1 MIETKKTNY
10 GYILGLAIVSAIA
23 GLLFGFD
30 IGIISGALPFI
41 AKTFN
46 IISGKASHL
55 SYLLFGFIPVSGTF
69 LQEFIVAAVPGGA
82 LIGAIIS
89 AKFARNLGRRRSI
102 ILTGVLFFFGTLMA
116 VLSPSADL
124 LIISRLIM
132 GFAVGVSAT
141 IVPMYLAEVSPP
153 SIRGATIFLY
163 QMAVTV
169 GIFSSAIINYI
180 FATIPN
186 PSWRWMFAI
195 GLIPSAFL
203 SIGMYM
209 LPSSPR
215 WLVRRGE
222 MKLAEEA
229 LKKLRN
235 TDDVALELADI
246 KDSLQHAEH
255 GLKVLF
261 SKRFR
266 PLVIIA
272 FGLFV
277 FQQLTGINTIFYYAP
292 TIFENAGFHGVQ
304 GAITAALATTGI
316 NVLATLVGIWLVD
329 SLGRRKLL
337 SIGLT
342 GIVICM
348 FIMGAAYHHWFP
360 NEHWVLLVGVLLF
373 ITCFAFSIGGIP
385 YILMSEVFPLN
396 VKTVGMAVASCANWG
411 FNWLVASTFL
421 TLVDG
426 IGIGNADWLYAFFSV
441 LALIFVLTL
450 VPETKNRSLE
460 DITRNLY
467 RDVPMRHL
475 GDPVTEDGGQ
485 RTEDRKYV

>member
-1 MIETKKTNY
+1 MADAKKTNY

-41 AKTFN
+41 SKTFH
-46 IISGKASHL
+46 IISSKTSHL
-55 SYLLFGFIPVSGTF
+55 SYLLFGVIPVTGTF
-69 LQEFIVAAVPGGA
+69 LKEAIVAAVPGGA
-82 LIGAIIS
+82 LIGAIVS
-89 AKFARNLGRRRSI
+89 AKFARSLGLRRSI
-102 ILTGVLFFFGTLMA
+102 ILTGILFFIGTLMA
-116 VLSPSADL
+116 TIATSIDL
-124 LIISRLIM
+124 LVFSRLVM

-141 IVPMYLAEVSPP
+141 IVPMYLAEVAPP
-153 SIRGATIFLY
+153 KIRGATIFLY
-163 QMAVTV
+163 QMAITV
-169 GIFSSAIINYI
+169 GIFMAAIINYV
-180 FATIPN
+180 FATIPD

-195 GLIPSAFL
+195 GLIPAAFL
-203 SIGMYM
+203 SIGMFM

-215 WLVRRGE
+215 WLVRKG
-222 MKLAEEA
+222 KVALAEEA
-229 LKKLRN
+229 LKKLRD
-235 TDDVALELADI
+235 TDNVALELADI
-246 KDSLQHAEH
+246 RESLQHAEH

-304 GAITAALATTGI
+304 GAIAAALLTTGI
-316 NVLATLVGIWLVD
+316 NVFATLFGIWFVD

-342 GIVICM
+342 GIIICM
-348 FIMGAAYHHWFP
+348 FIMGAAYHNWFP
-360 NEHWVLLVGVLLF
+360 HKDWVLLIGALLF
-373 ITCFAFSIGGIP
+373 IAFFAISISGIS
-385 YILMSEVFPLN
+385 YIIMSEIFPLN
-396 VKTVGMAVASCANWG
+396 IKTVGMAVAGCANWG
-411 FNWLVASTFL
+411 FNWLIASTFL
-421 TLVDG
+421 TLVG
-426 IGIGNADWLYAFFSV
+426 TIGIGNADWLYATCSV
-441 LALIFVLTL
+441 LALIFVLCL

-467 RDVPMRHL
+467 RGVPSRHL
-475 GDPVTEDGGQ
+475 GDPVLES
-485 RTEDRKYV
+485 EKKENV